1 MIDNNENK
9 WINKTIIND
18 QIKVVNKNKKIK
30 INK

>member
-18 QIKVVNKNKKIK
+18 QIKVVNNNKKIK